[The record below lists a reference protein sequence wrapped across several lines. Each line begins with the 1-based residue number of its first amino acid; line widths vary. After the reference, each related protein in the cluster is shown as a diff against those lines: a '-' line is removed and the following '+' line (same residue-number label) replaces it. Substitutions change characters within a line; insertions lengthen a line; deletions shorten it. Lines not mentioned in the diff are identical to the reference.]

1 MAVPPYSLQQYS
13 QYPRHGD
20 NLSVHWQVN
29 GKETVVCVYVCTH
42 VCIYTQSGI
51 LLSNKN
57 KEILPFVIIWM
68 GLEDTMLNEVT
79 RRKTNI
85 LWSHLYVK
93 SEKKE
98 KPKLIETDSRF
109 VVFGEA
115 RRKKWVKVFK
125 GYRLPVIRWTISCLS
140 NV

>member
-13 QYPRHGD
+13 QCPRHGD

-29 GKETVVCVYVCTH
+29 GKETVVCVCVCTH
-42 VCIYTQSGI
+42 VCIYKQSGL

-109 VVFGEA
+109 MVFGEA
-115 RRKKWVKVFK
+115 RRKKWVNVVK
-125 GYRLPVIRWTISCLS
+125 GYKLPVIRWTISCLS